1 MAQVDISIGG
11 RRYQVACR
19 DGEEARLETLGRL
32 VDTRAT
38 DVIRAIGKGE
48 QGRELLMVALLLA
61 DELDEA
67 RTIVTELHAQEVD
80 RTAAIARCA
89 ERIDALTAKL
99 ENGGQSA

>member
-1 MAQVDISIGG
+1 VDISIGG

-32 VDTRAT
+32 VDARAT

-67 RTIVTELHAQEVD
+67 RGIVTELHAQEVG

-89 ERIDALTAKL
+89 ERIDALAAKL
-99 ENGGQSA
+99 ENGEQNA